1 MNITVLGATGGT
13 GRIVVE
19 QLLARGHSV
28 RAAVR
33 KRKNAA
39 GLDCDVVAFDL
50 TSSDP
55 DRFAAVFA
63 GTDAVINAA
72 ATSSMMKR
80 QADLVD
86 RAGVIAAI
94 DAGAALGVKRWIQV
108 SMMGSG
114 ESGRVPVYLRATGQA
129 KHAADTHL
137 AASGM
142 TWTVVRPPWLTD
154 GPAAGLVTV
163 GERVPEGSLTRADLA
178 AVAVECLDATATH
191 DRMLEVA
198 SGERPIRE
206 ALGSLNRP

>member
-13 GRIVVE
+13 GRLVVA
-19 QLLARGHSV
+19 QLLARRHSV

-33 KRKNAA
+33 KPKKASSL
-39 GLDCDVVAFDL
+39 GTDLVAFDL
-50 TSSDP
+50 TSATP
-55 DRFAAVFA
+55 DDFAELFA

-94 DAGAALGVKRWIQV
+94 EAAATLGVKRWIQV

-137 AASGM
+137 ATAGM
-142 TWTVVRPPWLTD
+142 TWTVIRPPWLTD
-154 GPAAGLVTV
+154 GPGAGTISV
-163 GERVPEGSLTRADLA
+163 GERLPEGSLTRTDLA
-178 AVAVECLDATATH
+178 AVAVECLEASSTY
-191 DRMLEVA
+191 DRMLEVT
-198 SGERPIRE
+198 SGDLPVAE
-206 ALGSLNRP
+206 ALRSLT

>member
-1 MNITVLGATGGT
+1 MYITVLGATGRT

-19 QLLARGHSV
+19 RLLAQGHSV

-33 KRKNAA
+33 KSKNAA
-39 GLDCDVVAFDL
+39 GLNADLVTFDL

-72 ATSSMMKR
+72 ATSSMMKK

-94 DAGAALGVKRWIQV
+94 DAAAALGVKRWIQV

-114 ESGRVPVYLRATGQA
+114 ESGRVPVYLRAIGQA

-142 TWTVVRPPWLTD
+142 AWTVVRPPWLTD

-178 AVAVECLDATATH
+178 AVAVECLDATTTH
-191 DRMLEVA
+191 DRMLEVT
-198 SGERPIRE
+198 SGDLPIRE
-206 ALGSLNRP
+206 ALRSLI